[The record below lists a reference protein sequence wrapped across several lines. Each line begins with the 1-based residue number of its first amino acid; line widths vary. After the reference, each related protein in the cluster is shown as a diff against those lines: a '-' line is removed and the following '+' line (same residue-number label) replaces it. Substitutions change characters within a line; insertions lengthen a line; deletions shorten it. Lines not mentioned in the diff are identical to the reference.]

1 MDKVIEKNSYLYLFI
16 SLMPI
21 LSLYEF
27 FSIINLGYFIL
38 IMCIVFKLFRY
49 RFNIKINI
57 RLLYLFII
65 LILLNMIV
73 GIWKYTDITNSI
85 NNSISMM
92 LFMMI
97 AIFICIP
104 GDLCKKKL
112 YRACKFVGII
122 CTIFLI
128 YQVISYNLLGEVIKG
143 QIHFLTPIEDGFV
156 SIEYGRPTSLFYEP
170 AHYIIYIAPIFVMS
184 ILNEE
189 YYISILF
196 LIGMIL
202 STSSTGIVMV
212 AIILSYFIIKNND
225 KKIIKKILVLTILI
239 VISILLY
246 KYLDSDF
253 SKKVSLDSLQNNIR
267 VFGANKYLNLFTIK
281 EWLLGVGL
289 NRLSEFS
296 LKFGISALNYA
307 NSYIY
312 GIISF
317 GLVGGLLLLNYYLK
331 LYINI
336 DKKYKIMY
344 VVMFMVMASDQI
356 LFNRNL
362 LYLLIWNYSLSKNK

>member
-1 MDKVIEKNSYLYLFI
+1 
-16 SLMPI
+16 
-21 LSLYEF
+21 
-27 FSIINLGYFIL
+27 
-38 IMCIVFKLFRY
+38 
-49 RFNIKINI
+49 
-57 RLLYLFII
+57 
-65 LILLNMIV
+65 
-73 GIWKYTDITNSI
+73 
-85 NNSISMM
+85 
-92 LFMMI
+92 
-97 AIFICIP
+97 
-104 GDLCKKKL
+104 
-112 YRACKFVGII
+112 
-122 CTIFLI
+122 
-128 YQVISYNLLGEVIKG
+128 
-143 QIHFLTPIEDGFV
+143 
-156 SIEYGRPTSLFYEP
+156 
-170 AHYIIYIAPIFVMS
+170 
-184 ILNEE
+184 
-189 YYISILF
+189 
-196 LIGMIL
+196 
-202 STSSTGIVMV
+202 MV